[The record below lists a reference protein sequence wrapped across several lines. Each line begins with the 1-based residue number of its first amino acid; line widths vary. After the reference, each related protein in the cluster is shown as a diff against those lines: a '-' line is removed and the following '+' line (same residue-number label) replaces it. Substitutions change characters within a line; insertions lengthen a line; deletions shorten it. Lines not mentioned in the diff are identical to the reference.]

1 MDRDKLIYRPNTLPI
16 IDKMSTIKREAIGR
30 LKNNELKKG
39 VYGQMDMFRRQFGI
53 LGLSGLIRG
62 GTDKLRH
69 ANVLNKS

>member
-39 VYGQMDMFRRQFGI
+39 VYGQMDMFRR
-53 LGLSGLIRG
+53 
-62 GTDKLRH
+62 
-69 ANVLNKS
+69 